1 MSAEIILNYF
11 PELTELQKEQVG
23 KLEPLYKEWNEK
35 INLTA
40 IKDPEGILYK
50 HFYDCL
56 LFFKQVSLPT
66 GASLVNVGTGAGFP
80 GLVFKIARPDLRMT
94 LIEPTEKRC
103 RFLEEVI
110 AQLKLSQ
117 VQVVNARAEE
127 YAAAHRESFDLV
139 TARAVANL
147 PVLAELC
154 MPLVKTGGIF
164 LAMKGARGRE
174 EAAEGAFAVKQLGG
188 EIQEIREG
196 HLSDGDAR
204 ISLIIRKQSR
214 TPQQYPRP
222 YARIKKKPLLGQGG

>member
-1 MSAEIILNYF
+1 ME
-11 PELTELQKEQVG
+11 
-23 KLEPLYKEWNEK
+23 
-35 INLTA
+35 
-40 IKDPEGILYK
+40 K

-56 LFFKQVSLPT
+56 LALSQVNP
-66 GASLVNVGTGAGFP
+66 GNDAADVGTGAGFP
-80 GLVFKIARPDLRMT
+80 GLVFKIARPNLRMT

>member
-1 MSAEIILNYF
+1 
-11 PELTELQKEQVG
+11 
-23 KLEPLYKEWNEK
+23 
-35 INLTA
+35 
-40 IKDPEGILYK
+40 
-50 HFYDCL
+50 
-56 LFFKQVSLPT
+56 
-66 GASLVNVGTGAGFP
+66 
-80 GLVFKIARPDLRMT
+80 
-94 LIEPTEKRC
+94 
-103 RFLEEVI
+103 
-110 AQLKLSQ
+110 
-117 VQVVNARAEE
+117 
-127 YAAAHRESFDLV
+127 
-139 TARAVANL
+139 
-147 PVLAELC
+147 